1 MRLEHWFYTIPL
13 RLRSVFRRSRMEREL
28 EKELQLHLTQRIEQ
42 GVAMGQPADEAR
54 YAALRAMEG
63 IEQRKE
69 ECRDARRVHW
79 LEDLLQDVCYAF
91 RILAKAP
98 GFTVVAALVL
108 ALGIGAN
115 TAVFTVV
122 NGVLLQP
129 LPFSEPS
136 RLFLISAMPKNNPFI
151 APGPYMSDRDYLRF
165 RRQDHAFESTAT
177 FGKEPVTLTGAGD
190 PAVMNALAVT
200 PDFFKVL
207 GVRPAL
213 GRAFLPKGQVDTNVT
228 LLSDRLWHGRFGGD
242 PTIVGKAI
250 TLDGIS
256 YAIAGVMPASFTF
269 QEAELW
275 KRMEVKLD
283 LHNSFM
289 RPVIGRLK
297 PGVSPQQ
304 AQAELQALAAVRPLD
319 EGEKRDN
326 FVTRITPLQE
336 LFVADVRKLLLVFVG
351 AVAVVFLIACAN
363 FANLLLIRGASRQ
376 QEIAVRAALG
386 ASRWRL
392 VRQLLAE
399 STLLSFVGAVLG
411 VLLSI
416 AGVRILLALLP
427 AGTIQRAGDVRL
439 DGWVLTFTLGL
450 SLLTGLVFGLVPALR
465 ATRRPLR
472 GEISEGARGFTARHE
487 RLRGALV
494 MAEIAL
500 AMVLLTGAGLLVRSF
515 LRMRSVNPGFQ
526 PENTLA
532 ATVDLPASRY
542 STAAQLR
549 AFDERVLSQ
558 LWAVPGA
565 ESVGAVNWIPFRPEF
580 VRGDFQL
587 EDGRRLPSGFL
598 VVKPV
603 VSPGYFRTLGIRLLS
618 GRAFS
623 ERDDGNARP
632 VVIVSESV
640 AHTLW
645 PAGDAIG
652 KRISMEDQPKA
663 ADWLT
668 IVGVVHDV
676 RQGSLADAPSPSVY
690 QPYRQVNQPFFLRH
704 MSFVVQA
711 RNFPMTTASELRSV
725 LRRVD
730 PELPT
735 QSVTT
740 MDAMIADTVTEV
752 RSQSRLLGIFSL
764 MALLLA
770 ATGIYG
776 VLACA
781 VAERT
786 HEIGIR
792 MAMGAEEKDALWIVF
807 RRTLALVG
815 SGVLLGTLGAVA
827 VTRVLAKFLFEVTP
841 TDPTTFLAVTG
852 VLAFVAL
859 LSAWIPARRAASIY
873 PLVALRH
880 A

>member
-351 AVAVVFLIACAN
+351 AVAVVLVQGAGMVTFGVVVSPIVEVPGQALPTPRALQQVEQDAAFRGIAPRERRFTGGN
-363 FANLLLIRGASRQ
+363 DLGVDDLGRLLVGLHGFGSLQITHDVERVFPLGLEREVKATTLP
-376 QEIAVRAALG
+376 AVLT
-386 ASRWRL
+386 
-392 VRQLLAE
+392 LLA
-399 STLLSFVGAVLG
+399 V
-411 VLLSI
+411 
-416 AGVRILLALLP
+416 ILLP
-427 AGTIQRAGDVRL
+427 VDDPFV
-439 DGWVLTFTLGL
+439 
-450 SLLTGLVFGLVPALR
+450 
-465 ATRRPLR
+465 
-472 GEISEGARGFTARHE
+472 
-487 RLRGALV
+487 
-494 MAEIAL
+494 
-500 AMVLLTGAGLLVRSF
+500 
-515 LRMRSVNPGFQ
+515 
-526 PENTLA
+526 A
-532 ATVDLPASRY
+532 ADIP
-542 STAAQLR
+542 
-549 AFDERVLSQ
+549 
-558 LWAVPGA
+558 VPGA
-565 ESVGAVNWIPFRPEF
+565 
-580 VRGDFQL
+580 
-587 EDGRRLPSGFL
+587 
-598 VVKPV
+598 
-603 VSPGYFRTLGIRLLS
+603 
-618 GRAFS
+618 
-623 ERDDGNARP
+623 
-632 VVIVSESV
+632 
-640 AHTLW
+640 
-645 PAGDAIG
+645 
-652 KRISMEDQPKA
+652 
-663 ADWLT
+663 
-668 IVGVVHDV
+668 
-676 RQGSLADAPSPSVY
+676 
-690 QPYRQVNQPFFLRH
+690 
-704 MSFVVQA
+704 
-711 RNFPMTTASELRSV
+711 
-725 LRRVD
+725 
-730 PELPT
+730 
-735 QSVTT
+735 
-740 MDAMIADTVTEV
+740 
-752 RSQSRLLGIFSL
+752 
-764 MALLLA
+764 
-770 ATGIYG
+770 
-776 VLACA
+776 C
-781 VAERT
+781 
-786 HEIGIR
+786 
-792 MAMGAEEKDALWIVF
+792 
-807 RRTLALVG
+807 
-815 SGVLLGTLGAVA
+815 
-827 VTRVLAKFLFEVTP
+827 
-841 TDPTTFLAVTG
+841 
-852 VLAFVAL
+852 
-859 LSAWIPARRAASIY
+859 
-873 PLVALRH
+873 
-880 A
+880 